1 MSGNGAEENC
11 KSGLTV
17 VSQKLYLLAKK
28 WQVPCR
34 PWHSR
39 NGAALKSSRQ
49 LPGDMRACPPP
60 WSPAPVCYP
69 DNRRELGLRHA
80 QTNPDPISDT
90 PRSGPDFTFFLKI
103 IPRRRDYDLL
113 RKGGSVVKNLPAMP
127 GDTGSIPGLRRS
139 PGGGNGNPLQYSC
152 LENPMEQGSLAV
164 YSPWGCKESDTTE
177 RRGKDGLPWWLSGK
191 EPACHCR
198 RSSGQQDPLEKGMA
212 ARSSVLA
219 WGIPRTEEPGGPQS
233 MGSQRV
239 GQDTTTP

>member
-80 QTNPDPISDT
+80 QTTPDKTSDT
-90 PRSGPDFTFFLKI
+90 PRSEPDFTFSLKI
-103 IPRRRDYDLL
+103 IPERRDYDLL
-113 RKGGSVVKNLPAMP
+113 REGGSVVKNLPAMP
-127 GDTGSIPGLRRS
+127 ETRETWVQFLGR
-139 PGGGNGNPLQYSC
+139 
-152 LENPMEQGSLAV
+152 E
-164 YSPWGCKESDTTE
+164 
-177 RRGKDGLPWWLSGK
+177 
-191 EPACHCR
+191 
-198 RSSGQQDPLEKGMA
+198 DPLEEEMA
-212 ARSSVLA
+212 PHSSILA
-219 WGIPRTEEPGGPQS
+219 WGIP
-233 MGSQRV
+233 
-239 GQDTTTP
+239 

>member
-39 NGAALKSSRQ
+39 NGAVLKSSRQ

-80 QTNPDPISDT
+80 QTTPDPTSDT
-90 PRSGPDFTFFLKI
+90 PRSGPDFTFSLKV
-103 IPRRRDYDLL
+103 IPGRRDYDLL

-127 GDTGSIPGLRRS
+127 EMWETQVQSLGWEDP

-152 LENPMEQGSLAV
+152 
-164 YSPWGCKESDTTE
+164 
-177 RRGKDGLPWWLSGK
+177 
-191 EPACHCR
+191 
-198 RSSGQQDPLEKGMA
+198 
-212 ARSSVLA
+212 
-219 WGIPRTEEPGGPQS
+219 
-233 MGSQRV
+233 
-239 GQDTTTP
+239 